1 MTTNNRRVAAD
12 ARRIAR
18 EMGVEDRDQTRLIR
32 ELVRRNYERGLEE
45 GRAQERAENADFQ
58 PRTVLLNTSAD
69 ILERMESRTDKIPN
83 SDRACAAYREASAIL
98 RDAASLGESIGES
111 IA

>member
-32 ELVRRNYERGLEE
+32 DLIRRNYERGLEE
-45 GRAQERAENADFQ
+45 GRAQERRENGDVM
-58 PRTVLLNTSAD
+58 PRTVLLNASAD
-69 ILERMESRTDKIPN
+69 ILDRMEARTNAIPN
-83 SDRACAAYREASAIL
+83 SDRAISAYREASAIL
-98 RDAASLGESIGES
+98 RDAASIGED
-111 IA
+111 IIG

>member
-18 EMGVEDRDQTRLIR
+18 EMGLDDREQTKMIRDLI
-32 ELVRRNYERGLEE
+32 RRNYERGLEE
-45 GRAQERAENADFQ
+45 GRAQEREENGDMM

-69 ILERMESRTDKIPN
+69 ILDRMEARTEAIPN
-83 SDRACAAYREASAIL
+83 SDRAVSAYREASAIL
-98 RDAASLGESIGES
+98 RDAATVGEDFVG
-111 IA
+111 

>member
-18 EMGVEDRDQTRLIR
+18 ETGITDKEQTRMVR

-45 GRAQERAENADFQ
+45 GRAQERQENADFQ
-58 PRTVLLNTSAD
+58 PRTMLLHTSAD
-69 ILERMESRTDKIPN
+69 LLDRVCAKTEKIPN
-83 SDRACAAYREASAIL
+83 SERACGAYREASAIL
-98 RDAASLGESIGES
+98 RDAAEVGEDIVR
-111 IA
+111 

>member
-18 EMGVEDRDQTRLIR
+18 EMGVKDREQTRLIR

-58 PRTVLLNTSAD
+58 PRTVMLNTSAD
-69 ILERMESRTDKIPN
+69 ILDRMEARTDKIPN
-83 SDRACAAYREASAIL
+83 SDRACSAYREASAIL
-98 RDAASLGESIGES
+98 RDAATLGEDIVR
-111 IA
+111 

>member
-18 EMGVEDRDQTRLIR
+18 ELGIEDRDLTRSIR
-32 ELVRRNYERGLEE
+32 DLVRRNYERGLEE
-45 GRAQERAENADFQ
+45 GREQERTENGDLQ
-58 PRTVLLNTSAD
+58 PRTVLLNVGAD
-69 ILERMESRTDKIPN
+69 ILDRMEARTEKIPN
-83 SDRACAAYREASAIL
+83 STRACSAYREASAIL
-98 RDAASLGESIGES
+98 RDAATIGED

>member
-18 EMGVEDRDQTRLIR
+18 EMGVEDREQTRLIR

-58 PRTVLLNTSAD
+58 PRTVMLNTSAD
-69 ILERMESRTDKIPN
+69 ILERMEARTGKIPN
-83 SDRACAAYREASAIL
+83 SDRACAAYQEASAIL
-98 RDAASLGESIGES
+98 RDAATLGEDIVR
-111 IA
+111 